1 MKIIDYIKNIVIIL
15 AIIILSISV
24 RDNLSHISKLE
35 IEVDNLKENLY
46 QTNQIMIKLQKEL
59 EQSNHHS
66 IIETL
71 SKSSLSK
78 PDFVPSLSIDV
89 KRISPAPSS

>member
-1 MKIIDYIKNIVIIL
+1 MDLNRYDFIILNMKIIDYIKNIVIIL

-35 IEVDNLKENLY
+35 IEIDNLKENLY

-71 SKSSLSK
+71 
-78 PDFVPSLSIDV
+78 
-89 KRISPAPSS
+89 

>member
-1 MKIIDYIKNIVIIL
+1 MDLNRYDFIILIMQIIDYIKNIVIVL

-35 IEVDNLKENLY
+35 IEIDNLKENLY

-66 IIETL
+66 IIKIL
-71 SKSSLSK
+71 
-78 PDFVPSLSIDV
+78 
-89 KRISPAPSS
+89 

>member
-1 MKIIDYIKNIVIIL
+1 MIIL

-24 RDNLSHISKLE
+24 RGNLSHISKLE

-59 EQSNHHS
+59 EQSNNHS
-66 IIETL
+66 IIKTL
-71 SKSSLSK
+71 
-78 PDFVPSLSIDV
+78 
-89 KRISPAPSS
+89 

>member
-1 MKIIDYIKNIVIIL
+1 MDLNWYDFIILTMKIIDYIKNIVIIL

-35 IEVDNLKENLY
+35 IEIDNLKENLY

-66 IIETL
+66 IIKTL
-71 SKSSLSK
+71 
-78 PDFVPSLSIDV
+78 
-89 KRISPAPSS
+89 

>member
-35 IEVDNLKENLY
+35 IEIDNLKENLY

-66 IIETL
+66 IIKTL
-71 SKSSLSK
+71 
-78 PDFVPSLSIDV
+78 
-89 KRISPAPSS
+89 

>member
-1 MKIIDYIKNIVIIL
+1 MDLNRYDFIILEMKIIDYIKNIVIIL

-35 IEVDNLKENLY
+35 IEIDNLKENLY

-59 EQSNHHS
+59 DQSTHHS
-66 IIETL
+66 IIKTL
-71 SKSSLSK
+71 
-78 PDFVPSLSIDV
+78 
-89 KRISPAPSS
+89 

>member
-24 RDNLSHISKLE
+24 RDNLSHINKLE
-35 IEVDNLKENLY
+35 IEIDNLKENLY

-66 IIETL
+66 IIKTL
-71 SKSSLSK
+71 
-78 PDFVPSLSIDV
+78 
-89 KRISPAPSS
+89 

>member
-1 MKIIDYIKNIVIIL
+1 MRILDYIKNIVIIL

-35 IEVDNLKENLY
+35 IEIDNLKENLY

-71 SKSSLSK
+71 
-78 PDFVPSLSIDV
+78 
-89 KRISPAPSS
+89 

>member
-24 RDNLSHISKLE
+24 RDNLSHINKLE

-66 IIETL
+66 IIKTL
-71 SKSSLSK
+71 
-78 PDFVPSLSIDV
+78 
-89 KRISPAPSS
+89 

>member
-59 EQSNHHS
+59 EQSNHHL
-66 IIETL
+66 IIKTL
-71 SKSSLSK
+71 
-78 PDFVPSLSIDV
+78 
-89 KRISPAPSS
+89 

>member
-1 MKIIDYIKNIVIIL
+1 MKTIDYIKNIMMIL

-24 RDNLSHISKLE
+24 RDNLSHIIKLE
-35 IEVDNLKENLY
+35 IEIDNLKENLY

-66 IIETL
+66 IIKTL
-71 SKSSLSK
+71 
-78 PDFVPSLSIDV
+78 
-89 KRISPAPSS
+89 

>member
-1 MKIIDYIKNIVIIL
+1 MDLNWYDFIILKVKIIDYIKNIVIIL

-24 RDNLSHISKLE
+24 RGNLSHISKLE

-59 EQSNHHS
+59 EQSNNHS
-66 IIETL
+66 IIKTL
-71 SKSSLSK
+71 
-78 PDFVPSLSIDV
+78 
-89 KRISPAPSS
+89 

>member
-1 MKIIDYIKNIVIIL
+1 MKILDYIKNIVIIL

-35 IEVDNLKENLY
+35 IEIDNLKENLY

-59 EQSNHHS
+59 DQSTHHS
-66 IIETL
+66 IIKTL
-71 SKSSLSK
+71 
-78 PDFVPSLSIDV
+78 
-89 KRISPAPSS
+89 

>member
-1 MKIIDYIKNIVIIL
+1 MDLNRYDFIIFKMNIIDYIKNIVIIL

-66 IIETL
+66 IIKTL
-71 SKSSLSK
+71 
-78 PDFVPSLSIDV
+78 
-89 KRISPAPSS
+89 

>member
-35 IEVDNLKENLY
+35 IEIDNLKENLY
-46 QTNQIMIKLQKEL
+46 QTNQIMIKLQQEL

-71 SKSSLSK
+71 
-78 PDFVPSLSIDV
+78 
-89 KRISPAPSS
+89 

>member
-1 MKIIDYIKNIVIIL
+1 MDLNRYDFIILNMKIIDYIKNIVLIL

-71 SKSSLSK
+71 
-78 PDFVPSLSIDV
+78 
-89 KRISPAPSS
+89 

>member
-1 MKIIDYIKNIVIIL
+1 MDLNRYDFIIFNMKIIDYIKNIVIIL
-15 AIIILSISV
+15 AIIILSITV

-35 IEVDNLKENLY
+35 IEIDNLKENLY

-66 IIETL
+66 IIKTL
-71 SKSSLSK
+71 
-78 PDFVPSLSIDV
+78 
-89 KRISPAPSS
+89 